1 MDPRTAG
8 PPAGWYPDPAGG
20 GGLRWWDGVGWT
32 STTSPASPAP
42 PGGSATPSAPSS
54 GSPAGP
60 YPGTPYAGGSY
71 PGYPAGPYPT
81 SSVPAALHPT
91 DAHLLLNARAL
102 VDREQRMTNWGRWA
116 LVGMAVASVA
126 AAVVAAANWSH
137 LAAFFHWY
145 RVVFDASR
153 AGATPPPL
161 PNRARLP
168 LVVDLPGFA
177 LLASEIF
184 FVVWQFRAATA
195 ARALDMP
202 ARRSPRAGV
211 ILWFIPVANLWCPY
225 QAVRDCLPYD
235 HPERST
241 VLGFWLALVAG
252 ELCGGAGVVVGVFS
266 RPAGIALIVV
276 AAVFWSVAVVAG
288 RRVVQASIDVH
299 RSMAGG

>member
-1 MDPRTAG
+1 M
-8 PPAGWYPDPAGG
+8 
-20 GGLRWWDGVGWT
+20 GWT

-42 PGGSATPSAPSS
+42 TGGPATTPAPSP
-54 GSPAGP
+54 GSPVGP
-60 YPGTPYAGGSY
+60 YPVGQY
-71 PGYPAGPYPT
+71 PGNPYPT
-81 SSVPAALHPT
+81 SSVPATLHPT
-91 DAHLLLNARAL
+91 DAHLLHNARAL
-102 VDREQRMTNWGRWA
+102 VDSERRMTNWGRWA

-126 AAVVAAANWSH
+126 ATVVAADNWSH

-168 LVVDLPGFA
+168 LVVDLPGLA
-177 LLASEIF
+177 LLASELF

-195 ARALDMP
+195 ARALGLP
-202 ARRSPRAGV
+202 ARRTPRAGV

-225 QAVRDCLPYD
+225 QAIRDCLPYD
-235 HPERST
+235 HPERRT
-241 VLGFWLALVAG
+241 VLRFWLGLVAG
-252 ELCGGAGVVVGVFS
+252 ELCGGAGVVVGAFS

-276 AAVFWSVAVVAG
+276 AAVVWSVAVVAG